1 MLTKCVTSNGVVL
14 YLLYVLC
21 VEKIC
26 AELVNEVVLLEMSLP
41 LSEREPVFRSH
52 TLPLPHQPTSI
63 VKLLMLSALE
73 TVIQRAKG
81 RRPKKTLHIQ

>member
-1 MLTKCVTSNGVVL
+1 
-14 YLLYVLC
+14 
-21 VEKIC
+21 
-26 AELVNEVVLLEMSLP
+26 MSLP